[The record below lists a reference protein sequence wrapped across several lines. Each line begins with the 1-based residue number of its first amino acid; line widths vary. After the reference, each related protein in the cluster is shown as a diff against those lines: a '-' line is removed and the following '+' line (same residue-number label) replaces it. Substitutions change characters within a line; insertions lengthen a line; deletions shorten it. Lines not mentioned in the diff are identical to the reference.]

1 MPFCPPTYLHV
12 MFVLKLIFQEF
23 QDTTFLTGIVI
34 IYLLFF
40 LSQVKDSV
48 WKSLKMSR
56 LDYISKKSFP
66 SRKSV
71 FIAVKAVQKQSIFV
85 TFLAFLA
92 VNIAP
97 AFPSRKLR
105 CEGSK
110 FRSTFGAWMR
120 GIFHGI
126 HEAWDDATRDASETK
141 NIINES
147 TFFKTWILFIF
158 HTLQNS
164 SHVEIFHV
172 SRNLEFSVFFRF
184 FSDL

>member
-1 MPFCPPTYLHV
+1 MFKRNIIFGRYQLLLINLWVNFAILSTYLHV
-12 MFVLKLIFQEF
+12 MFVWKLIFQEF
-23 QDTTFLTGIVI
+23 QDTTFLTSIVI

-48 WKSLKMSR
+48 WKSVKMSH

-85 TFLAFLA
+85 TFLAFSA

-110 FRSTFGAWMR
+110 FRCF
-120 GIFHGI
+120 
-126 HEAWDDATRDASETK
+126 
-141 NIINES
+141 NNYES
-147 TFFKTWILFIF
+147 PFEFIF
-158 HTLQNS
+158 SL
-164 SHVEIFHV
+164 V
-172 SRNLEFSVFFRF
+172 RNILRTI
-184 FSDL
+184 L

>member
-1 MPFCPPTYLHV
+1 
-12 MFVLKLIFQEF
+12 
-23 QDTTFLTGIVI
+23 
-34 IYLLFF
+34 
-40 LSQVKDSV
+40 
-48 WKSLKMSR
+48 MSH

-85 TFLAFLA
+85 TFLAFSA

-97 AFPSRKLR
+97 AFPSRKLSF
-105 CEGSK
+105 EGSK
-110 FRSTFGAWMR
+110 IRSTFGAWMR

-147 TFFKTWILFIF
+147 AFKTSIFFIF

-172 SRNLEFSVFFRF
+172 SRNLEFSRVFFGSSVIF
-184 FSDL
+184 KSV

>member
-1 MPFCPPTYLHV
+1 
-12 MFVLKLIFQEF
+12 MFENHWKCLIW
-23 QDTTFLTGIVI
+23 TT
-34 IYLLFF
+34 
-40 LSQVKDSV
+40 
-48 WKSLKMSR
+48 
-56 LDYISKKSFP
+56 YISKKSFP

-71 FIAVKAVQKQSIFV
+71 FIAVKAVQKQSIFCH
-85 TFLAFLA
+85 FLGLLGSEHCT
-92 VNIAP
+92 P

-147 TFFKTWILFIF
+147 AFKTWIFFIF